1 MSNGRQLNQPFF
13 KLLDKLVRSEVSNM
27 ARPGFA
33 SQGKVIFFW
42 SNQDISGVGSD

>member
-1 MSNGRQLNQPFF
+1 
-13 KLLDKLVRSEVSNM
+13 M